1 MLLKEIIRSLKIG
14 LLQFIEKMNEK
25 QYVDGLVSVITPVY
39 NAEEVISDTIKSVLD
54 QTYKNIEIVLVDDCS
69 KDNSQAIILGYQKD
83 HPEIVYY
90 RQPVNQ
96 GAGAARNKALELAKG
111 QYVAFLD
118 ADDLW
123 YPEKTEK
130 QICLLQKSNGAFAYT
145 AIEMIDSNGNIVKK
159 KRKVKEQIGYKF
171 LLKNTMIAT
180 STVLIDRKKLGDFR
194 MPLRR
199 GGQDYATWLMLLRDG
214 TIAYGINEA
223 LEQYRIGNNNSL
235 AGKKRKSIKQVWE
248 IQTQQENISKFKAL
262 INVFCFTVNAIKKY
276 WL

>member
-1 MLLKEIIRSLKIG
+1 MEER
-14 LLQFIEKMNEK
+14 
-25 QYVDGLVSVITPVY
+25 QYIDGLVSVITPVY
-39 NAEEVISDTIKSVLD
+39 NAGSVIGKTLESIFN

-69 KDNSQAIILGYQKD
+69 SDNSQQVIEEYAKN

-90 RQPVNQ
+90 RQPTNQ
-96 GAGAARNKALELAKG
+96 GAGAARNKALEIARG

-130 QICLLQKSNGAFAYT
+130 QINLLKKKDGAFSYT
-145 AIEMIDSNGNIVKK
+145 AIEMIDSDGKVVKK
-159 KRKVKEQIGYKF
+159 KRKVKEQITYKF

-180 STVLIDRKKLGDFR
+180 STVIIDRKKLGDFR

-199 GGQDYATWLMLLRDG
+199 GGQDYATWLMLLRGG

-223 LEQYRIGNNNSL
+223 LEQYRVGNKNSL
-235 AGKKRKSIKQVWE
+235 AGKKSKSIKQVWE
-248 IQTQQENISKFKAL
+248 IQTQQEHINKFKAW
-262 INVFCFTVNAIKKY
+262 INVNCFIFHAIIKY
-276 WL
+276 IL